1 MEQLYCGVSNYS
13 HNFAGEK
20 KIHSIKC
27 KLHRRLDRTCKWKV
41 TVSKTYGFNLNECAY
56 FLVVCVERWKECMD
70 MRCDKGTVTALRMS
84 PFLWIRLLCC

>member
-27 KLHRRLDRTCKWKV
+27 NKLHHRLDGTGKW
-41 TVSKTYGFNLNECAY
+41 E
-56 FLVVCVERWKECMD
+56 
-70 MRCDKGTVTALRMS
+70 GTVLRTQGFHLKTLIFQGS
-84 PFLWIRLLCC
+84 IC